1 MKVLINLLKFIFITI
16 LTICLIA
23 LGTITIASSTVLDKN
38 YVMQKLE
45 ETDFYSGTYKLVESN
60 FEKYIYQSGLDEDV
74 LKSICTEDK
83 VKNDINIMLS
93 NIYDGTNKTID
104 TAEISTNLNTNID
117 KLGIKTKQNEKAI
130 NEFVTHICNEYTDTL
145 VHSKYENQINNV
157 YKKAINNLNKVYNAI
172 LIVTVVD
179 LILIL
184 VINNKKVSKDLQD
197 FGITL
202 MATSIFGIAGCQIVQ
217 AKVNIQGIKV
227 FNDVFSNSLVTIIQ
241 DVFNKLTSLSV
252 GLLVIAIVVVGIYVA
267 IVVSKKTKENIE
279 TGREM

>member
-23 LGTITIASSTVLDKN
+23 LGVITIASSTVLDKN
-38 YVMQKLE
+38 YVIQKLE

-60 FEKYIYQSGLDEDV
+60 FENYIYQSGLDEDV

-104 TAEISTNLNTNID
+104 TTEISTNLNANID

-130 NEFVTHICNEYTDTL
+130 NEFVNHICNEYTDTL
-145 VHSKYENQINNV
+145 VHSKYENKINNV
-157 YKKAINNLNKVYNAI
+157 YKKAINGLNKIYNVLLIILAVDFIAI
-172 LIVTVVD
+172 LVV
-179 LILIL
+179 
-184 VINNKKVSKDLQD
+184 NNKKVSKDFQD
-197 FGITL
+197 CGIAL

-217 AKVNIQGIKV
+217 AKVNIQGIKI
-227 FNDVFSNSLVTIIQ
+227 FNDVFSNSLVTIMQ
-241 DVFNKLTSLSV
+241 DVFNKITSLSLGMLGV
-252 GLLVIAIVVVGIYVA
+252 AIFVVAIYVA
-267 IVVSKKTKENIE
+267 VVIKKETKENIKAE
-279 TGREM
+279 REM

>member
-23 LGTITIASSTVLDKN
+23 LGVITIASSTVLDKN
-38 YVMQKLE
+38 YVMQKIE

-60 FEKYIYQSGLDEDV
+60 FENYIYQSGLDEDV

-104 TAEISTNLNTNID
+104 TTEISTNLNANID
-117 KLGIKTKQNEKAI
+117 KLEIKTKQNEKAI

-184 VINNKKVSKDLQD
+184 IINNKKVSKNLQD
-197 FGITL
+197 FGIAM

-217 AKVNIQGIKV
+217 AKVNIQGIKI
-227 FNDVFSNSLVTIIQ
+227 FNDVFSNSLVTIVQ
-241 DVFNKLTSLSV
+241 DVFNKFTSLPV
-252 GLLVIAIVVVGIYVA
+252 GMLVIAIVVVGIYVA

>member
-23 LGTITIASSTVLDKN
+23 LGAITVASSTILDKN
-38 YVMQKLE
+38 YVIQKLE

-83 VKNDINIMLS
+83 VKNDINLMLS

-104 TAEISTNLNTNID
+104 TTEISTNLNANIN

-202 MATSIFGIAGCQIVQ
+202 MATSIFGIEGCQIVQ
-217 AKVNIQGIKV
+217 AKVNIQGIKI

-241 DVFNKLTSLSV
+241 DVFHKMISLSV
-252 GLLVIAIVVVGIYVA
+252 GILVISIVAIGIYVA
-267 IVVSKKTKENIE
+267 RGVMKKTKENIE
-279 TGREM
+279 TGKEM

>member
-23 LGTITIASSTVLDKN
+23 LGVITIASSTVLDKN

-45 ETDFYSGTYKLVESN
+45 ETNFYSGTYKLVESN

-83 VKNDINIMLS
+83 VKNDINLMLS

>member
-23 LGTITIASSTVLDKN
+23 LGAITIASSTVLDKN
-38 YVMQKLE
+38 YVIQKLE

-83 VKNDINIMLS
+83 VKNDINLMLS

-157 YKKAINNLNKVYNAI
+157 YKKVINNLNKVYNAI

-197 FGITL
+197 FGIAM

-217 AKVNIQGIKV
+217 AKVNIQGIKI
-227 FNDVFSNSLVTIIQ
+227 FNDVFSNSLVTIVQ
-241 DVFNKLTSLSV
+241 DVFNKFTSLSV
-252 GLLVIAIVVVGIYVA
+252 GMLVIAIVVVGIYVA

>member
-1 MKVLINLLKFIFITI
+1 
-16 LTICLIA
+16 
-23 LGTITIASSTVLDKN
+23 
-38 YVMQKLE
+38 
-45 ETDFYSGTYKLVESN
+45 
-60 FEKYIYQSGLDEDV
+60 
-74 LKSICTEDK
+74 
-83 VKNDINIMLS
+83 MLS

-104 TAEISTNLNTNID
+104 TTEISTNLNANID

-202 MATSIFGIAGCQIVQ
+202 MATSIFGIEGCQIVQ
-217 AKVNIQGIKV
+217 TKVNIQGIKI

-241 DVFNKLTSLSV
+241 DVFHKMISLSV
-252 GLLVIAIVVVGIYVA
+252 GILVISIVAIGIYVA
-267 IVVSKKTKENIE
+267 RGVMKKTKENIE
-279 TGREM
+279 TGKEM

>member
-83 VKNDINIMLS
+83 VKNDINLMLS

-279 TGREM
+279 TGKEM

>member
-23 LGTITIASSTVLDKN
+23 LGAITVASSTVLDKN
-38 YVMQKLE
+38 YVIQKLE

-83 VKNDINIMLS
+83 VKNDINLMLS

-184 VINNKKVSKDLQD
+184 
-197 FGITL
+197 
-202 MATSIFGIAGCQIVQ
+202 
-217 AKVNIQGIKV
+217 
-227 FNDVFSNSLVTIIQ
+227 II
-241 DVFNKLTSLSV
+241 
-252 GLLVIAIVVVGIYVA
+252 
-267 IVVSKKTKENIE
+267 
-279 TGREM
+279 